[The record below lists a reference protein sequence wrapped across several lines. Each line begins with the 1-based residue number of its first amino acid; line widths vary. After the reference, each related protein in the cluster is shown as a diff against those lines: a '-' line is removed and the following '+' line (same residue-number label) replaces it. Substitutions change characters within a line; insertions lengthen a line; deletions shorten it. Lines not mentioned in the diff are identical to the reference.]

1 MKNIKISLLT
11 LVAITSI
18 SSATDVAEQYTNV
31 MSVKATDELKQS
43 INLGFSSTSGNSD
56 TLNVNGKYDMSR
68 ITNGYQGNPLKVVFD
83 ASAFFTESNNI
94 KSNEEFMANLGLEQ
108 IIHNGWLGYAGVNWL
123 RNPDFRNYDNKF
135 SIGAGIGK
143 ELYKDNTQLLVVKLG
158 TSYNIED
165 YANAQ
170 TTEKFAALNEYLEYS
185 NQLNKVSKFF
195 FKIGSMQ
202 NFENFSN
209 DYEVASSLGANFA
222 VAENINLTLA
232 QEVVYDNL
240 PALGFKKTDTKTIAT
255 LGYNF

>member
-1 MKNIKISLLT
+1 MKNLKISLLT
-11 LVAITSI
+11 LIAATSI
-18 SSATDVAEQYTNV
+18 ASSADVAEQYTNV

-43 INLGFSSTSGNSD
+43 INLGFSSTSGNSK

-68 ITNGYQGNPLKVVFD
+68 ITDGYQGKALKVAFD
-83 ASAFFTESNNI
+83 ASAFFTENNDI
-94 KSNEEFMANLGLEQ
+94 KNNEEYMANLGLEQ
-108 IIHNGWLGYAGVNWL
+108 MITNGWLAYTGINWL
-123 RNPDFRNYDNKF
+123 RNPDFRNYDNKL
-135 SIGAGIGK
+135 SIGAGVGK
-143 ELYKDNTQLLVVKLG
+143 ELYKDDTQLLVAKLG

-165 YANAQ
+165 YANTQ
-170 TTEKFAALNEYLEYS
+170 VTEKFGALNEYLEYS

-209 DYEVASSLGANFA
+209 DYEVAASIGANFS

-232 QEVVYDNL
+232 QETIYDNL
-240 PALGFKKTDTKTIAT
+240 PAIGFKKTDTKTIAT